1 MGTPSLYNLE
11 NGLVSYLNNSLIP
24 FLLPEE
30 GKGRKKAEEPDF
42 VMASKALC
50 GMTLIF

>member
-1 MGTPSLYNLE
+1 MGTPSMYNLE
-11 NGLVSYLNNSLIP
+11 TGLVSHLNNSLIP

-30 GKGRKKAEEPDF
+30 GKGRKKVEEPAF

-50 GMTLIF
+50 GTTLVF